1 MSRAAGAGRAPARG
15 LAGCLQGCWP
25 LALAMGLLAALPAY
39 GAQAAA
45 IDTPLTAVPGDAGR
59 GRSLVAN
66 RSLSLCLLC
75 HSGPLPEQSHQGNLA
90 PDLAGA
96 GTRYTAAQLRLRLV
110 DSRLVN
116 PQSIMPPYY
125 VKDGLNRVGSA
136 WQGRTILD
144 AQQIEDVIAYLL
156 SLR

>member
-1 MSRAAGAGRAPARG
+1 MSPGLGQGRTPARCQP
-15 LAGCLQGCWP
+15 ACAWRHWP
-25 LALAMGLLAALPAY
+25 VVLALGLLAGLPSHA
-39 GAQAAA
+39 GAQTAF
-45 IDTPLTAVPGDAGR
+45 DNPLTAVPGDAAR

-75 HSGPLPEQSHQGNLA
+75 HSGPFPEQGFQGNLA

-96 GTRYTAAQLRLRLV
+96 GTRHTAAQLRQRLL
-110 DSRLVN
+110 DSRLIN
-116 PQSIMPPYY
+116 QDSIMPPYF
-125 VKDGLNRVGSA
+125 VTDGLSRVGPA